1 MDRYYADYDKRTGL
15 YCVFHTESGKA
26 HASYSS
32 MVEAELEARR
42 MNEDMSKAA
51 NATLQEMLDDDA
63 S

>member
-1 MDRYYADYDKRTGL
+1 MGEYYADYDKHTGL

-26 HASYSS
+26 HASYAS

-42 MNEDMSKAA
+42 MNE
-51 NATLQEMLDDDA
+51 EHDA